1 MVKLNF
7 EKTSEKVTRE
17 MAAQNT
23 LLFLPENDQ
32 KSAYVQKRLFDMG
45 FIWANDV
52 KTVQNLKECT
62 ANGIVLKGQRIYY
75 LGDEDTAKGYKLCSL
90 AQLAADYAAPPA
102 AAVAPPPDRLIEM
115 FAEVTAR
122 LSAIENRLAKIEQH
136 LGPEQPGALQK
147 PAIRRPQ

>member
-1 MVKLNF
+1 MDKLSF

-32 KSAYVQKRLFDMG
+32 QSTYVQKRLFEMG

-52 KTVQNLKECT
+52 KTVQHLKEST

-75 LGDEDTAKGYKLCSL
+75 LSEEDTAKGYKLCAL
-90 AQLAADYAAPPA
+90 AQLDANYIAPPDVAAP
-102 AAVAPPPDRLIEM
+102 PPPDRLVEM
-115 FAEVTAR
+115 FTEVSAR
-122 LSAIENRLAKIEQH
+122 LLAIEDRLAKIEQH
-136 LGPEQPGALQK
+136 LGPDQPTTLQK
-147 PAIRRPQ
+147 PAIRRPK